1 MKILITTDLFT
12 MGKPGEINANGVIT
26 SVKNLYTELTKIGRT
41 GVKCTECMLS
51 DIVLPEKT
59 FTPISGTVASLRL
72 DAVVSHFAGK
82 GRSQASELI
91 TSGFVFV
98 NGVLCEKADMHL
110 SDGDILSVRGHG
122 KATLEVGGKSKKDRI
137 FITLHKYS

>member
-1 MKILITTDLFT
+1 MHRDIAGFV
-12 MGKPGEINANGVIT
+12 A
-26 SVKNLYTELTKIGRT
+26 SELTKVGRV
-41 GVKCTECMLS
+41 GVKCTQCDLS
-51 DIVLPEKT
+51 DIVLPEKS

-91 TSGFVFV
+91 GAGFVFV
-98 NGVLCEKADMHL
+98 NGIVCEKNDMHL
-110 SDGDILSVRGHG
+110 NDGDTISVRGYG